1 MIKSDRQYEYT
12 KGKLR
17 EFETD
22 LKATRK
28 AYSSDKKKAALL
40 SHAHMANISLN

>member
-1 MIKSDRQYEYT
+1 MIKSDRKYEYT

-17 EFETD
+17 EFEKD

-28 AYSSDKKKAALL
+28 EYSSDKKKAALL
-40 SHAHMANISLN
+40 SQGYMENISLN